1 MYRITCSRVSVS
13 PYAQAF
19 AQPHC
24 NSKTSRRQGTHAR
37 RAARTYHGS
46 KVLQK
51 KPVLLQ
57 RVRAAVFQLRLQP
70 AFVHIEAH
78 PAQTSLYSAEVDRWR
93 KATDSVVPAVVG
105 T

>member
-1 MYRITCSRVSVS
+1 MS

-19 AQPHC
+19 AQPHY

-46 KVLQK
+46 KVLQR
-51 KPVLLQ
+51 KPVILQ
-57 RVRAAVFQLRLQP
+57 GVRAAVFQLQLKL
-70 AFVHIEAH
+70 ACFHFEAH
-78 PAQTSLYSAEVDRWR
+78 PAQTSLHCAEVDRWR